1 MHGDFLTG
9 YMKLIFPKLIITI
22 FWLKVMVGPQIIG
35 QFNVLDILIC
45 QSYQIHYNFKIV
57 NDF

>member
-1 MHGDFLTG
+1 
-9 YMKLIFPKLIITI
+9 
-22 FWLKVMVGPQIIG
+22 MVGAHIIG

-45 QSYQIHYNFKIV
+45 QSYQIHCNFKIV